1 MAKIAIN
8 PAGTPASSTQIVPSA
23 PQELAAPSAAIAMP
37 GQFEGEFTSRDFA
50 IPSLV
55 ICQKS
60 GKLMDDNPSWLGHII
75 YDKCLDLGSSVKAI
89 FFRVKR
95 YFIEDLAFGSDSL
108 PRKFDTVAEAREAG
122 VDVVDIA
129 ELDCLVEVPADF
141 DSGEQIGESFYAP
154 ARYTVRST
162 AFRSTVPILRKDVS
176 LRLKGDLT
184 AGVYQISSV
193 KKTYGPNSW
202 FAPQLAAAGST
213 PPEVHQYIAEK
224 LA

>member
-8 PAGTPASSTQIVPSA
+8 PAQQS
-23 PQELAAPSAAIAMP
+23 AAPSNQLAQAEAPASQELTVAMP

-60 GKLMDDNPSWLGHII
+60 GKLMDDNPSWLGHLI
-75 YDKCLDLGSSVKAI
+75 YDKCLDLGTSVKAV

-95 YFIEDLAFGSDSL
+95 YFIEDVPFGSDAL
-108 PRKFDTVAEAREAG
+108 PRKFDTVAEARDAG
-122 VDVVDIA
+122 VDVTDIA
-129 ELDCLVEVPADF
+129 ELDCLVQVPADF
-141 DSGEQIGESFYAP
+141 DGGEDIDGTSYAP

-184 AGVYQISSV
+184 AGLYNISAV

-202 FAPQLAAAGST
+202 FAPSLSAAGST
-213 PPEVHQYIAEK
+213 PEAVHRYIREK
-224 LA
+224 LS

>member
-8 PAGTPASSTQIVPSA
+8 PAAPATSPSSQELTAPASSH
-23 PQELAAPSAAIAMP
+23 ELAVGIP

-55 ICQKS
+55 VCQKS
-60 GKLMDDNPSWLGHII
+60 GKLMDDNPAWLGHLI
-75 YDKCLDLGSSVKAI
+75 YDKCLDLGASAKAV

-95 YFIEDLAFGSDSL
+95 YFIEDLPFGSDGI

-122 VDVVDIA
+122 VDVADIA
-129 ELDCLVEVPADF
+129 ELDCLIQVPADF
-141 DSGEQIGESFYAP
+141 DGGEQIGDAHYAP

-162 AFRSTVPILRKDVS
+162 AFRATVPILRKDVS
-176 LRLKGDLT
+176 LRLKGNLA
-184 AGVYQISSV
+184 AGVYTISAV

-202 FAPQLAAAGST
+202 FAPQLAAAGAT
-213 PPEVHQYIAEK
+213 PDVVLQYIAEK